1 MQARSLMTS
10 ALPKTGNVRSTLRL
24 PSRSGARTRLAQ
36 MNHRSKV
43 VSARVSEVREAHT
56 QLYDCVN
63 RGRRW

>member
-24 PSRSGARTRLAQ
+24 PSRSGAGTRLAQ

-43 VSARVSEVREAHT
+43 LSARVSEVRELHT
-56 QLYDCVN
+56 QRYDCLN
-63 RGRRW
+63 RGRHC